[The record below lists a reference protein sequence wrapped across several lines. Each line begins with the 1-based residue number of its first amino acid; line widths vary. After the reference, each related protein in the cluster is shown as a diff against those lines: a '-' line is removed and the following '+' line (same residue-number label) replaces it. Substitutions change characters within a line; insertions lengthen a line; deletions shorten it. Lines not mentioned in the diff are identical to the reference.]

1 MICIFSYDFV
11 EDDVVI
17 VKFSQCIQIIHL
29 GKFLYRIKKL
39 RWWELLKNQPLG
51 KRECISVGRVR
62 CRDGVMSGSGSRNF
76 SCFKIERSRLFSW
89 KSSFETLPSK
99 SKLLINFVS
108 YVLSSAE
115 KRWCLSSCSYYTK
128 ITVKYFQIIL
138 SLAQWHSVRMPN
150 FSWDEGYSNLDQLKL
165 EKKCFDLLIQASNLI
180 GRRSCSLYWSWRTS
194 FK

>member
-1 MICIFSYDFV
+1 MVRITEKST
-11 EDDVVI
+11 
-17 VKFSQCIQIIHL
+17 L
-29 GKFLYRIKKL
+29 GKK
-39 RWWELLKNQPLG
+39 
-51 KRECISVGRVR
+51 ECISVGRVR

-138 SLAQWHSVRMPN
+138 SLDQWHSVRMPN